1 MKKRIRMMKI
11 LAMIAMFS
19 LAAAFVPL
27 HAQTIEV
34 TLLESAGDMGAK
46 ATRSSEIIIS
56 GVLDGLFDAGFI
68 GTNARPLSGTATS
81 FLTYVPGADSAEG
94 FVDFVIVVFAEY
106 SNAVPVPVC
115 GYRLIRVSDG
125 REMARGTVPAVD
137 PASSS
142 SIDIDKAC
150 VKLGKAISAACGGVV
165 RGVSS
170 SRRKYGHEKA

>member
-1 MKKRIRMMKI
+1 MKI

-34 TLLESAGDMGAK
+34 SLLESTGDLGAK
-46 ATRSSEIIIS
+46 ATRTSEIIIS
-56 GVLDGLFDAGFI
+56 GVLDGLFEAGYI
-68 GTNARPLSGTATS
+68 GTNARPQPGTSAS
-81 FLTYVPGADSAEG
+81 FESFVPGTDSAEG

-106 SNAVPVPVC
+106 GGTEPVPVC
-115 GYRLIRVSDG
+115 AYRLIRVSDG
-125 REMARGTVPAVD
+125 RKMARGTIPAVD

-150 VKLGKAISAACGGVV
+150 VKVGKAISAACGGVV